1 MRALKDRRSMRETI
15 IAALVEFGRGEDIGR
30 EQSTERSGLREQAND
45 HCEGAPGGDLRQNEH
60 RRSTR

>member
-30 EQSTERSGLREQAND
+30 EQSYRTKRT
-45 HCEGAPGGDLRQNEH
+45 EGA
-60 RRSTR
+60 SK